1 MAQDTATALVGGILA
16 ILSLVGVI
24 LLAAL
29 RRDIPPVLPTI
40 GLMAA
45 GWYYATSIPATKRAV
60 RATRRKRGE
69 GGDDAP

>member
-1 MAQDTATALVGGILA
+1 MAQDTTTALVGGLLA
-16 ILSLVGVI
+16 VLSVLGVI

-29 RRDIPPVLPTI
+29 GREVPPVLPTI
-40 GLMAA
+40 AVMAA